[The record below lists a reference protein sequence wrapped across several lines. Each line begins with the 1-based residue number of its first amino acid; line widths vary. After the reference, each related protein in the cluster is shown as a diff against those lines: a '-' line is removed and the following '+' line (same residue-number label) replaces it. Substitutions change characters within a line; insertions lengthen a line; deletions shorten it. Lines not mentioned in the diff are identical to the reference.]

1 MLGTCIFLVV
11 VLAIAF
17 IIFDPNDGT
26 WGKWR

>member
-17 IIFDPNDGT
+17 VIFDPNDGT